1 MTMPTSM
8 EPRPARRSVKL
19 SDTGRCGRAE
29 SALVLRR
36 WCLRRA
42 ARGGFLEVA
51 EEFAIG
57 REDQENPVLAERALV
72 GLEAAI
78 EAVELGV
85 AREGVRVGLSG
96 GRITL
101 AAGAQR
107 IALGIGEDHGA
118 LPFGG
123 RADGGA
129 FLLALRAQAA
139 RRLGE

>member
-42 ARGGFLEVA
+42 ARRCFLEVA

-57 REDQENPVLAERALV
+57 REDQKIPVLAERALV

-85 AREGVRVGLSG
+85 ARESVRVGLG
-96 GRITL
+96 GDRIAL
-101 AAGAQR
+101 AADAQR
-107 IALGIGEDHGA
+107 FALGIGEDDSA
-118 LPFGG
+118 LPLGG

-129 FLLALRAQAA
+129 FLLTFRAQAA